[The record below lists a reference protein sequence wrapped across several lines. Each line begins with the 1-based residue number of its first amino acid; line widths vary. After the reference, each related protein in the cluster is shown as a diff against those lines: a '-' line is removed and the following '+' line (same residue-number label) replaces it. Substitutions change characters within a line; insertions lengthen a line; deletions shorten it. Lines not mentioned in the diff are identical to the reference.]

1 MSPSRLI
8 LLLLV
13 LTPGTH
19 AGAPLPFED
28 ENDYYTVEQFPVPP
42 GSRLEIGGMGFLP
55 GGELAVS
62 TRRGQVWI
70 LENPEVEDVEDA
82 RWRLFA
88 EGLWE
93 GLGLNVV
100 DGDIHVVQRGELSRL
115 RDLDGDGL
123 CDQIDT
129 LCDDWGLSGN
139 YHEFAFGLPR
149 DDAGNFFVTLNV
161 AFFNPQWWHGKSAVP
176 YRGWALRISPEGE
189 ITPWAKGFRSPCG
202 VGKNAQGDIF
212 ITDNQG
218 DWCASSPIYHLVRDG
233 FYGHPASLEWTAEY
247 RASGTIASDE
257 VPPPAAATQRRPAA
271 VWIPYEWSRSTGNMV
286 HDSTGGAFGPFADDL
301 FVAELTNGMVLRC
314 NMEKVRGEYQGWIQP
329 FRRDIGSVARVLF
342 SSQGTLFCGMTNRG
356 WGGRAPADGL
366 ARVRWTG
373 RSPLE
378 IQDVQLLQD
387 GFDVA
392 FTKPL
397 AGETKVTDDCASLYQ
412 YDYNYWWEYGSPPQH
427 NTPVE
432 VTGCVLSEDRTRL
445 RIQTAGLTPAM
456 VARVKLNGLMGAQGE
471 PLLHPEF
478 AYTINQLPAGP
489 LTNQHVSKIVPPP
502 PSKESGQEGW
512 LMLSWG
518 DPMDRFDSEGWEL
531 VNAEIDRDEGTR
543 FSITPGNG
551 ALVNTGERPS
561 DYTSKNEFG
570 DCELHLGFMLPE
582 GGRSGILLMGR
593 YELTLVDSPKGNEA
607 GADICCTI
615 GGGGSW
621 DAIAPR
627 FNAYRHAG
635 EWHEVD
641 IRFRAPHFGPNG
653 KVSDA
658 RFEQVLVDGRTVL
671 EGVNVPGVS
680 TTSVHAEEGPAGPVV
695 LRGGEGE
702 VAFRDIRVRPTER
715 GHPSPLP
722 RTGSPKWSPVFPEE
736 QFDNWIL
743 SGDAEWELDDVTL
756 VASGPKGTLLSTR
769 NDYSSFDLRARVK
782 ISDGGQAGLL
792 FRVQGPPEKVE
803 GYGALINSTFPNREK
818 TGSLAGL
825 HSIQAQLIPSDTWFN
840 YFVSVREVTDGT
852 HIRIWINGV
861 MLTDYMDVER
871 RFGPGHIAIEHGH
884 AASTVSVEALE
895 VRIVD

>member
-1 MSPSRLI
+1 MSPCHLSLV
-8 LLLLV
+8 LPLLV
-13 LTPGTH
+13 SSGLAAET
-19 AGAPLPFED
+19 APIED
-28 ENDYYTVEQFPVPP
+28 ENDYYTVEHFPVPP
-42 GSRLEIGGMGFLP
+42 GVRLEIGGMGLLP

-70 LENPEVEDVEDA
+70 LENPEVEDVNDA

-88 EGLWE
+88 EGMWE
-93 GLGLNVV
+93 GLGMNVV

-115 RDLDGDGL
+115 RDLNGDGV

-149 DDAGNFFVTLNV
+149 DEAGNFFVTLNV

-176 YRGWALRISPEGE
+176 YRGWALRISPDGE
-189 ITPWAKGFRSPCG
+189 MTPWAKGFRSPCG
-202 VGKNAQGDIF
+202 VGQNAQGDIF

-218 DWCASSPIYHLVRDG
+218 DWCASSPIYHLVKDG
-233 FYGHPASLEWTAEY
+233 FYGHPASLEWTPEY
-247 RASGTIASDE
+247 RASGTLASDE
-257 VPPPAAATQRRPAA
+257 VPPPAAANQRRPAA

-286 HDSTGGAFGPFADDL
+286 HDSTDGAFGPFADDL

-329 FRRDIGSVARVLF
+329 FRQGIGSVARVLF
-342 SSQGTLFCGMTNRG
+342 SPDGTLFCGMTNRG
-356 WGGRAPADGL
+356 WGGRTPSDGL

-378 IQDVQLLQD
+378 IQDVQLRQS
-387 GFDVA
+387 GFDVE
-392 FTKPL
+392 FTKPISAEVDL
-397 AGETKVTDDCASLYQ
+397 GSDCASVYQ

-427 NTPVE
+427 HTVVE
-432 VTGCVLSEDRTRL
+432 VTGCVLSEDRTHL
-445 RIQTAGLTPAM
+445 RVETVGLTPAM
-456 VARVKLNGLMGAQGE
+456 VARVKFDGLVGDQGE
-471 PLLHPEF
+471 ALLHPEF
-478 AYTINQLPAGP
+478 AYTINQLPEGP
-489 LTNQHVSKIVPPP
+489 ITNQHVSKIVPPP

-518 DPMDRFDSEGWEL
+518 DPMDRFESEGWEL
-531 VNAEIDRDEGTR
+531 VNAEIARDEGTH
-543 FSITPGNG
+543 FDITTGNG
-551 ALVNTGERPS
+551 ALVNTGDQPS
-561 DYTSKNEFG
+561 HYTSKNSFG

-593 YELTLVDSPKGNEA
+593 YEVALIDSPKGNEGEA
-607 GADICCTI
+607 GLCFSINGAE
-615 GGGGSW
+615 SW
-621 DAIAPR
+621 NTIAPR

-641 IRFRAPHFGPNG
+641 LRFRAPRLGKDG

-658 RFEQVLVDGRTVL
+658 RFEQILVDGRTVL
-671 EGVNVPGVS
+671 EGINVPGVS
-680 TTSVHAEEGPAGPVV
+680 ATSIYETEVPVGPVV
-695 LRGGEGE
+695 LWGEGSE

-715 GHPSPLP
+715 GHPNPLP
-722 RTGSPKWSPVFPEE
+722 RTGSPKWAPVFPEE

-743 SGDAEWELDDVTL
+743 TGDAEWELDDVTL
-756 VASGPKGTLLSTR
+756 VASGPKGALISTR
-769 NDYSSFDLRARVK
+769 NDYRSFDLRARIK
-782 ISDGGQAGLL
+782 ISDGGQASLVL
-792 FRVQGPPEKVE
+792 RVQDPLEVVE
-803 GYGALINSTFPNREK
+803 GYAALINSTFPSTEK

-825 HSIQAQLIPSDTWFN
+825 KSIRAQLIPSDTWFN
-840 YFVSVREVTDGT
+840 YFVAVREVEGGT

-861 MLTDYMDVER
+861 MLTDYMDTES
-871 RFGPGHIAIEHGH
+871 RFGPGRIAIEHGH